1 MSIKK
6 QCDGQG
12 LNPGHPDSE
21 VEVLT
26 ALPHMPPQSFKMRLN
41 AKSFLTENEF
51 MSMRIKNRFHIND
64 FALALLKVAK
74 HSFVGGQW

>member
-1 MSIKK
+1 MTIKK
-6 QCDGQG
+6 QSDGQG

-51 MSMRIKNRFHIND
+51 YEHENKKIVFISMTLH
-64 FALALLKVAK
+64 
-74 HSFVGGQW
+74 